1 MKTFARHIFAIFI
14 IILCFA
20 VAFAAAAGFAFLVN
34 KLLPEWFGLWLLK
47 ST

>member
-20 VAFAAAAGFAFLVN
+20 VAFA
-34 KLLPEWFGLWLLK
+34 EGLGRCE
-47 ST
+47 